1 MEDSL
6 GQSKYTMSRT
16 VRISYVILVILL
28 ALVAWLDLGAF
39 LLTALFGY
47 LALRAFNFRRRKI
60 LSVAL
65 YIIAVTIIG
74 TGLVYF
80 SSLAYRTLPKIA
92 ETSIPAMVGFAEKN
106 GIDLPFT
113 DYASLKDTAQQEASE
128 GFATIGR
135 YAKLA
140 SLRLVLLL
148 AGLVVPIS
156 IFLNPSWTAENPAS
170 ATPDNFYSAVT
181 RELTIRFNTL
191 YQSFAKVIGAQLI
204 ISAINSVLTAVFLT
218 WNGYPYAP
226 LLVILVFLC
235 GLIPIVGNL
244 ISNIVIVGVGFTMS
258 PRTGIIALIFLI
270 LIHKL
275 EYFLNS
281 KIIGKR
287 INSPMWLTLIGLLV
301 GERLMGIPGM
311 VLAPVV
317 LHYIRVEVSAYRPL
331 QQASPQVEPKIDGG
345 GLPKSV

>member
-1 MEDSL
+1 M
-6 GQSKYTMSRT
+6 TRT
-16 VRISYVILVILL
+16 VRISYVILVILM
-28 ALVAWLDLGAF
+28 ALVAWLNLGTF

-47 LALRAFNFRRRKI
+47 LALRAFSFRRSKT

-65 YIIAVTIIG
+65 YLVAVTVLG
-74 TGLVYF
+74 AGLIYF

-106 GIDLPFT
+106 GIQLPFT
-113 DYASLKDTAQQEASE
+113 DYASLKNTAQQEAAE
-128 GFATIGR
+128 GFTTIGQ

-140 SLRLVLLL
+140 SFRLVLLL
-148 AGLVVPIS
+148 AGLVVPVS
-156 IFLNPSWTAENPAS
+156 IFLNPSWTASRTAENSAPAM
-170 ATPDNFYSAVT
+170 TGNFYSEVT
-181 RELTIRFNTL
+181 RQLTIRFSTL
-191 YQSFAKVIGAQLI
+191 YQSFARVIGAQI
-204 ISAINSVLTAVFLT
+204 VISAINTVLTAVFLAC
-218 WNGYPYAP
+218 NGYPYAA

-235 GLIPIVGNL
+235 GLLPIVGNL
-244 ISNIVIVGVGFTMS
+244 MSNIVIVGVGFTMS
-258 PRTGIIALIFLI
+258 PRTGIIALIFLVA
-270 LIHKL
+270 IHKL

-317 LHYIRVEVSAYRPL
+317 LHYIKVEASAYRSVPEAGA
-331 QQASPQVEPKIDGG
+331 QIGTETPGS
-345 GLPKSV
+345 GLPGSG